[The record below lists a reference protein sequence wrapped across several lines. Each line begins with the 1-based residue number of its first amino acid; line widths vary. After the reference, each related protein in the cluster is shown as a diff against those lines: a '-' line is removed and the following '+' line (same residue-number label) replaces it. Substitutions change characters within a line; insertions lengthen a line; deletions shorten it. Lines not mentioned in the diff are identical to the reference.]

1 MEKYHRDPWGNE
13 SNQPPDLDKIL
24 SNFFRKLQGIFG
36 SRQNNNGGG
45 DGASGVKTST
55 VVIFAAIILFIIWL
69 ALGIFIVSPAEEA
82 VVLRFGKYQTTMG
95 PGPHWVPRLID
106 SYYKVN
112 VQRVNSFSFDV
123 DLLTRSSGEA
133 DKPKPI
139 VKVKAASDD
148 KDDDTDKN
156 VVRLELSIQ
165 YRIVDPKL
173 YLFNIAN
180 GEQTL
185 KEVAQSQLSS
195 VIGNMGLDE
204 VLTRGRDQVAM
215 DVSKNVQQLMEQ
227 YQTGISIVAVNVRKA
242 QAPEEVADAFLDVV
256 QAGQDEQRYIQ
267 QAQAYA
273 SKVVP
278 IAEGA
283 RSRILA
289 DANAYQEK
297 VVLSAQANVASY
309 LAVLNVY
316 KSSPAVTRQRLYL
329 ETMQNVLMASN
340 KVLVDAKNN
349 NSLMYLPL
357 DQLQKNHSKLS
368 ESSMANAKSTSAA
381 SQVVQDNTK
390 PSAADIYSQWYQSNN

>member
-1 MEKYHRDPWGNE
+1 MERYHRDPWGNE

-24 SNFFRKLQGIFG
+24 SNFFRKIQGIFG
-36 SRQNNNGGG
+36 SSRSGGSG
-45 DGASGVKTST
+45 DGSSGLKIS
-55 VVIFAAIILFIIWL
+55 AIAIIIAVILFIIWL
-69 ALGIFIVSPAEEA
+69 ALGVFIVSPAEEA
-82 VVLRFGKYQTTMG
+82 VVLRFGKYQSTVG
-95 PGPHWVPRLID
+95 PGPHWVPRVMD

-112 VQRVNSFSFDV
+112 VQRVNAFSFDV

-133 DKPKPI
+133 DKPKPVVD
-139 VKVKAASDD
+139 VKTASGD

-156 VVRLELSIQ
+156 VVRLELSVQ
-165 YRIVDPKL
+165 YRIVDPNL
-173 YLFNIAN
+173 YLFNIAQ

-195 VIGNMGLDE
+195 VVGTMGLND
-204 VLTRGRDQVAM
+204 VLTKGRDQVAI
-215 DVSKNVQQLMEQ
+215 DVSKNIQRLMEQ
-227 YQTGISIVAVNVRKA
+227 YQAGISIVAVNVRKA

-289 DANAYQEK
+289 DAKAYQEK

-316 KSSPAVTRQRLYL
+316 KAAPTVTKQRLYL
-329 ETMQNVLMASN
+329 ETMQEVLTASN

-349 NSLMYLPL
+349 NSLLYLPL
-357 DQLQKNHSKLS
+357 DQLQKNHAKLS
-368 ESSMANAKSTSAA
+368 ASSTVESTPAVSNSSQSNNKSST
-381 SQVVQDNTK
+381 
-390 PSAADIYSQWYQSNN
+390 ADVYSQWYQSKN